1 MGARYLCPLPGILG
15 FSTVHR
21 RSEVIGVLLA
31 RERVFIGPP
40 WMKTSAPKI
49 YYPENPL
56 VKVKVPLSGGWR
68 RVLPGVS
75 SLDGAYQ
82 WNLEGLRVVDASVM
96 PRCRIGAN
104 TNATTI
110 MIAERVADWI
120 KEGR

>member
-31 RERVFIGPP
+31 RERASIGPS
-40 WMKTSAPKI
+40 WTKTSASKI
-49 YYPENPL
+49 CYPENPL

-82 WNLEGLRVVDASVM
+82 LNLEGLRVVDASVM
-96 PRCRIGAN
+96 PDVIRAN

-110 MIAERVADWI
+110 MTAERVADWI

>member
-31 RERVFIGPP
+31 REKAFIGPP

-49 YYPENPL
+49 YYPENLL

-75 SLDGAYQ
+75 CLDGAYQ
-82 WNLEGLRVVDASVM
+82 WNLESLRVVDASVI
-96 PRCRIGAN
+96 PDVTQAN